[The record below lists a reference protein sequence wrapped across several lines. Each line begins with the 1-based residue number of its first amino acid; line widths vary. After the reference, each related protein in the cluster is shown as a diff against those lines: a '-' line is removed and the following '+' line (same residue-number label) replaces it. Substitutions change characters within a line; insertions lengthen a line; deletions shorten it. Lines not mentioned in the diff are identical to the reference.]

1 MFEVSVESSTGV
13 WERRKLEAMSRI
25 QRVALDLFE
34 ENGYRGVTV
43 ERIAAEAGVSASSV
57 YRYFGTKEML
67 VLYDEYDLRLLEE
80 IRRAGG
86 GAVVS
91 PGDLIAAARALAP
104 LLVEA
109 LLTPESELRL
119 RRRMRYV
126 TTITEIADAQSR
138 QMRDTADQVLALFAE
153 RTGIDRNDLRL
164 RIAAAI
170 GVWGTVAALDHWA
183 AGDFERPLG
192 EVYTE
197 AVGAVI
203 DAIER
208 VIG

>member
-1 MFEVSVESSTGV
+1 MSDVSAESSTGV

-34 ENGYRGVTV
+34 EHGYRAVTV
-43 ERIAAEAGVSASSV
+43 ERIANVARTSASSV

-67 VLYDEYDLRLLEE
+67 VLYDEHDLRLLEE
-80 IRRAGG
+80 IARAGG
-86 GAVVS
+86 GAVVR
-91 PGDLIAAARALAP
+91 PAELIAAARALAP
-104 LLVEA
+104 VLIEA

-126 TTITEIADAQSR
+126 TTIPEIADAQSR
-138 QMRDTADQVLALFAE
+138 QMRETQGQVLALLLA
-153 RTGIDRNDLRL
+153 RTGRAPDDLRL
-164 RIAAAI
+164 GMAAAI
-170 GVWGTVAALDHWA
+170 AVWGTVAALDHWA
-183 AGDFERPLG
+183 AGDFARPLT

-197 AVGAVI
+197 TMAAVF

-208 VIG
+208 IID